1 MTQLFHKKSHG
12 KNKCQMQPMIG
23 TVNTWHLLKK
33 QPKLLLDQQD
43 GLQLELNLWA
53 SEELLTSSDRKMVN
67 GSIGL
72 KELQRMLE
80 CIQTPCF
87 HKNTSSHMTGMCS

>member
-1 MTQLFHKKSHG
+1 
-12 KNKCQMQPMIG
+12 MQPMIG
-23 TVNTWHLLKK
+23 TANTWHLLKK

-53 SEELLTSSDRKMVN
+53 SEELLISSDRKMVN

-72 KELQRMLE
+72 KELQKMLE
-80 CIQTPCF
+80 CIQTLCF